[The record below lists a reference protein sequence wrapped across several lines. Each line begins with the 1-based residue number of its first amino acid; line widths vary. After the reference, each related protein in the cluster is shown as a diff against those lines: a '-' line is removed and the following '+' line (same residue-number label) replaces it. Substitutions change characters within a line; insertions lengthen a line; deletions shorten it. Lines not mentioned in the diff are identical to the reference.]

1 MTDLTTKK
9 PSTEARF
16 WDKVADRYAQK
27 PIADEDSY
35 RTKLWLTQTNFA
47 PEMKIL
53 EFGCGTGSTALEH
66 APHVRHVLATD
77 ISGRMIEIARAKQRS
92 AGIDNVTFSQTSI
105 ANLEAPDGSFDA
117 ILGLNVLH
125 LVKNRDGVIEK
136 VHRMLAPGGLFVTST
151 ACLADTMAWFGLVA
165 PVGRLAGLVPH
176 VEMIKARELERDI
189 EARGFKID
197 HRWKP
202 DKGVSLFLIARRTR

>member
-1 MTDLTTKK
+1 MTDLTMKK
-9 PSTEARF
+9 PSAEARF

-27 PIADEDSY
+27 PVADEASY

-47 PEMKIL
+47 PETKIL

-77 ISGRMIEIARAKQRS
+77 ISERMIEIARAKQRS
-92 AGIDNVTFSQTSI
+92 TGVDNVTFSRADI
-105 ANLEAPDGSFDA
+105 ADFEAPDGSFDA

-125 LVKNRDGVIEK
+125 LLKDRNGIIDK
-136 VHRMLAPGGLFVTST
+136 VHRMLTPGGLFVTST
-151 ACLADTMAWFGLVA
+151 ACLADTMAWFGLFA
-165 PVGRLAGLVPH
+165 PAGRLAGLIPH
-176 VEMIKARELERDI
+176 VEMIKARELEREI
-189 EARGFKID
+189 ETRGFKID

-202 DKGVSLFLIARRTR
+202 DKGVSLFLIARRKR